1 MLYHTD
7 IYINKINILKT
18 FTFTFEFLYFEFL
31 DIFLST
37 CKRWNSVYEL
47 KDVGSLAA
55 GKKCRFILTIFV
67 MISPKDT
74 EHKNYSDD
82 ECIDWVYCVNSLF
95 FSLFHSLES
104 LDPVAWEW
112 IIVLFFLYS
121 PLNDVSFDVR
131 KQHLQSSNL
140 HADAFFKFRHL
151 VYEARIAY
159 VFRLERKSKRNYG
172 SVLAWC
178 MMDWC
183 IMVTKLLSIHY
194 RQASG
199 F

>member
-1 MLYHTD
+1 MQ
-7 IYINKINILKT
+7 IYSHNFCDDFSKGHRTQKLQWWWMHRLGLLCK
-18 FTFTFEFLYFEFL
+18 LSL
-31 DIFLST
+31 FLSLSFT
-37 CKRWNSVYEL
+37 RITRSSR
-47 KDVGSLAA
+47 VG
-55 GKKCRFILTIFV
+55 V
-67 MISPKDT
+67 
-74 EHKNYSDD
+74 NYCS
-82 ECIDWVYCVNSLF
+82 
-95 FSLFHSLES
+95 
-104 LDPVAWEW
+104 
-112 IIVLFFLYS
+112 FFLYS

-151 VYEARIAY
+151 VYEARIAD

>member
-112 IIVLFFLYS
+112 IIVLFFCIL
-121 PLNDVSFDVR
+121 LWMMF
-131 KQHLQSSNL
+131 HLTFANNICNPPICMPTHSSNFDTWYTWRESRTCFDL
-140 HADAFFKFRHL
+140 KEK
-151 VYEARIAY
+151 V
-159 VFRLERKSKRNYG
+159 KG
-172 SVLAWC
+172 
-178 MMDWC
+178 
-183 IMVTKLLSIHY
+183 IMV
-194 RQASG
+194 Q

>member
-112 IIVLFFLYS
+112 IIVLFFVFSSEWCFIWRSQTTFAILQFACRRILQIS
-121 PLNDVSFDVR
+121 TLGIRGANRGRVSTW
-131 KQHLQSSNL
+131 K
-140 HADAFFKFRHL
+140 K
-151 VYEARIAY
+151 
-159 VFRLERKSKRNYG
+159 K
-172 SVLAWC
+172 
-178 MMDWC
+178 
-183 IMVTKLLSIHY
+183 
-194 RQASG
+194 
-199 F
+199 